1 VTLIGTS
8 DRRAERAGVLAV
20 GAGDILI
27 EESGTT
33 AADRFCDTVS
43 HAGDGLT
50 APVVVLGGGQMRIA
64 EGQGIAMKDLTADA
78 LTIRDGGSRVL

>member
-1 VTLIGTS
+1 VTS
-8 DRRAERAGVLAV
+8 WPSARDADRREW
-20 GAGDILI
+20 DDH
-27 EESGTT
+27 T
-33 AADRFCDTVS
+33 DRFCDTVS

-78 LTIRDGGSRVL
+78 LTIRDGDGQCILSPAREDGSTS